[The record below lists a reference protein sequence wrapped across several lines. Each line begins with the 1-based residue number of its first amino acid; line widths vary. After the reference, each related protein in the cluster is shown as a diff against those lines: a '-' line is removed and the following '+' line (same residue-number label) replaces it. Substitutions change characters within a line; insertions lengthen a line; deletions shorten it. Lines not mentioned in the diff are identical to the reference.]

1 MSYCRFSSA
10 NWKSDV
16 YIYDGSEGITIH
28 VASFRYKGYI
38 SKIPNILDTEP
49 KAWREAYKKHHRCL
63 AKCRQVNIDH
73 ELAGSTTYHRTVK
86 EAVAELRF
94 LQYEGFFVP
103 EFVFD
108 ELDEEE
114 I

>member
-28 VASFRYKGYI
+28 VASCRHKGYI
-38 SKIPNILDTEP
+38 PRLPNILDTDP
-49 KAWREAYKKHHRCL
+49 KVWNKAYKKHNRFL
-63 AKCRQVNIDH
+63 DKCQRVNIDH
-73 ELAGSTTYHRTVK
+73 ELAGTTTYHRTVK

-103 EFVFD
+103 RFVFD
-108 ELDEEE
+108 EFEEE
-114 I
+114 A